1 MKQVQDMEQTI
12 NRKIINP
19 FKTLLDLMTMGH
31 SYRDGAIMR
40 VMLAGYLIQW
50 LDGYRRY
57 WDSQI
62 GR

>member
-1 MKQVQDMEQTI
+1 MKQVQEMEQTI
-12 NRKIINP
+12 NRKVINP

-40 VMLAGYLIQW
+40 VMLATYLITW
-50 LDGYRRY
+50 LDGYRKY